1 MEPDP
6 TLEAS
11 ASENRLNDR
20 ISGGAFAVAL
30 SGGGHRATLAS
41 LGALLALV
49 DRGLAPRIL
58 QVASVSGGSITNAFV
73 AQRAQLDALGP
84 EGLDEIATELAT
96 TVIRKGVL
104 TGRWIVVTIVTPV
117 IVGIAAGVILHT
129 TVVSWAWLT
138 VAIGTAIA
146 CAGLLG
152 RGLVV
157 DWLLDRRYFRRKGV
171 VGARTRRERAKFA
184 SLSGRQIDHVLCATD
199 IALGLPV
206 YASTQHGG
214 VIWRRLGTERRHPW
228 TSLPFQTF
236 DARDLSIAELVRASA
251 GFPGIPPRRLRIPS
265 DPGNPLTAGT
275 PSVAFLA
282 DGGIWNNLG
291 SQVIR
296 EDGFIGSHMAWDR
309 GVVRPYGRVPR
320 GVPLFCFNGSA
331 PLRPAHPWVFRIPG
345 VALFSSL
352 MQTMHILSANTVI
365 PRVEGMTASVQ
376 RRAWSGRRPDYLDP
390 ADLVADLRPTD
401 RLADDYRE
409 GAWGGEE
416 IRATDPSVIQWEG
429 DASSRVRLARAYR
442 QPDDETDE
450 TDWLAFVLGAKEP
463 EGSFPV
469 CGLASFDDWEALRT
483 SPDWKRLV
491 TNEGVGAVGAP
502 TTLGRFEAELA
513 RRVIARAYL
522 NTYLVSIFL
531 APLVEGDLERLA
543 WLPGRLDKV
552 VGWD

>member
-1 MEPDP
+1 MERHRDG
-6 TLEAS
+6 S
-11 ASENRLNDR
+11 ASESRLRDR
-20 ISGGAFAVAL
+20 INGGAFAVAL
-30 SGGGHRATLAS
+30 SGGGHRATLAT

-49 DRGLAPRIL
+49 DRGLAPKIL

-73 AQRAQLDALGP
+73 AQRAHLEALGP
-84 EGLDEIATELAT
+84 EGLDDIATELAT
-96 TVIRKGVL
+96 TIVRKGAL
-104 TGRWIVVTIVTPV
+104 TGRWIVVTILTPV
-117 IVGIAAGVILHT
+117 VVGIAAGVLLRRTIVPWT
-129 TVVSWAWLT
+129 WLT

-146 CAGLLG
+146 VAGLLG

-157 DWLLDRRYFRRKGV
+157 DWLLDRRYFRRKRLI
-171 VGARTRRERAKFA
+171 GARTRRERAKFA

-199 IALGLPV
+199 LALGLPV

-214 VIWRRLGTERRHPW
+214 VIWRRLGTERRSPW
-228 TSLPFQTF
+228 ASLPFQTF
-236 DARDLSIAELVRASA
+236 DARELSIAELVRASA

-265 DPGNPLTAGT
+265 DPDNPFTAGT

-296 EDGFIGSHMAWDR
+296 EDGFIGDHMAWDR
-309 GVVRPYGRVPR
+309 GVVRPYGLVPKDI
-320 GVPLFCFNGSA
+320 PLFCFNGSA

-352 MQTMHILSANTVI
+352 MQAMNILNANTVI
-365 PRVEGMTASVQ
+365 PRVAGMTASVQ
-376 RRAWSGRRPDYLDP
+376 RRAWSGRRPHYLDP

-409 GAWGGEE
+409 CAWGAEQ
-416 IRATDPSVIQWEG
+416 IRATDPSVIEWEQG
-429 DASSRVRLARAYR
+429 TSRRAGLARAHR
-442 QPDDETDE
+442 RPDNEIDE
-450 TDWLAFVLGAKEP
+450 TDWLAYVLGAKAP

-491 TNEGVGAVGAP
+491 ANEGSGPVGAA
-502 TTLGRFEAELA
+502 TTLGRFEVELA
-513 RRVIARAYL
+513 RRLIARAYL

-543 WLPGRLDKV
+543 RLPQRLDKI
-552 VGWD
+552 VGRV